1 MKALACINLFDFDD
15 AASPTA
21 HGVDRVDAK
30 PAITNKEGYRFL
42 GHHFVRSAKRV
53 PCERA
58 SMGKTKI
65 VDNPIRST
73 GAIGR
78 PESHTR
84 EHVATLGA
92 WPARDHSLLP
102 TVLRSNRQNGRRRFC
117 TQVLFKPLA
126 KPKFALG
133 SGLASADLRLESPEP
148 QVSPSAAC
156 A

>member
-92 WPARDHSLLP
+92 WPSRDHSYCQQFCAP
-102 TVLRSNRQNGRRRFC
+102 IVKTDADAFC

-126 KPKFALG
+126 NLSSPLVLG
-133 SGLASADLRLESPEP
+133 APRPTSGWKAVNRK
-148 QVSPSAAC
+148 
-156 A
+156 

>member
-21 HGVDRVDAK
+21 HGVDRMDAK
-30 PAITNKEGYRFL
+30 SAITNKEGYQFL

-78 PESHTR
+78 PESHT
-84 EHVATLGA
+84 G
-92 WPARDHSLLP
+92 DM
-102 TVLRSNRQNGRRRFC
+102 
-117 TQVLFKPLA
+117 
-126 KPKFALG
+126 
-133 SGLASADLRLESPEP
+133 
-148 QVSPSAAC
+148 
-156 A
+156 